1 MRLALLEY
9 NIGLFAFGIFAEI
22 IIGLFLVLIL
32 RVSKN
37 NERNNKNAF
46 RRNRSY
52 NTNISSAS
60 RNNRC
65 LDRYNKRLSTEEI
78 IEDLIIC
85 DILGLL

>member
-9 NIGLFAFGIFAEI
+9 NIGLFAFGIFAGI

-52 NTNISSAS
+52 NY
-60 RNNRC
+60 
-65 LDRYNKRLSTEEI
+65 L
-78 IEDLIIC
+78 
-85 DILGLL
+85 